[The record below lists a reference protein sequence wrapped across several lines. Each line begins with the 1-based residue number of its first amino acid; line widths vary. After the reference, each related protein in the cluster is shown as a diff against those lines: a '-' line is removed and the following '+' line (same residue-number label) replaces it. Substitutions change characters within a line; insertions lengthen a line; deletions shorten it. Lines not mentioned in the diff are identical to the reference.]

1 MREPEEVAPSCSLLP
16 RPVVAGPARRFWLH
30 RRSSKNAMPWARFEA
45 LLERMPLPQPK
56 IIHAV

>member
-1 MREPEEVAPSCSLLP
+1 
-16 RPVVAGPARRFWLH
+16 
-30 RRSSKNAMPWARFEA
+30 MPWARFEA